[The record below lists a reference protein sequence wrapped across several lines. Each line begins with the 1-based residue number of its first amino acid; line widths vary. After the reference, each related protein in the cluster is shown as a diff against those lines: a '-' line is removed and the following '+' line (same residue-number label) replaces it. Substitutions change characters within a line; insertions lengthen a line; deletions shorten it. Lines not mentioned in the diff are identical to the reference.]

1 MLDLFRRY
9 VDSLAGITELPRE
22 RAEKLVAELSKRGEV
37 RAKDLQK
44 QAQQLVERSARNRRE
59 LVRLV
64 QKEITRQIHVLG
76 LATKADVDELEKRLR
91 KLERKP
97 RSTSKTKSK
106 SKAKTS
112 SKGPSTPT
120 TRSQET

>member
-76 LATKADVDELEKRLR
+76 IATKAEVDELEKRLR

>member
-76 LATKADVDELEKRLR
+76 LATKAEVDELEKRLR